1 ACPTNQEVL
10 CLHNLLLV
18 LSGRQDNARVQREKL
33 LRDYPLNATLWW
45 LNWFDGRSESA
56 LAQWRGLCQG
66 RDVNALMTAGQLI
79 NWGMPTL
86 ATEMLNALDCQRT
99 LSLYLQASLLP
110 KAERGELVAKAID
123 VFPQFVRFPNTLE
136 EVAALESIEECWFAR
151 HLLACFYYNKRSYNK
166 AITL

>member
-1 ACPTNQEVL
+1 ML

-18 LSGRQDNARVQREKL
+18 LSGRQDNARLQREKL

-79 NWGMPTL
+79 NWGMPTT
-86 ATEMLNALDCQRT
+86 AAEMLNALDCQRT
-99 LSLYLQASLLP
+99 LPLYLQASLLP
-110 KAERGELVAKAID
+110 KAERGELVAKAVMSSHSLSVSRIRWKKWRRWR
-123 VFPQFVRFPNTLE
+123 VLKSAGLPVIYWPASTTTN
-136 EVAALESIEECWFAR
+136 VATTKPLPYGNVA
-151 HLLACFYYNKRSYNK
+151 
-166 AITL
+166 